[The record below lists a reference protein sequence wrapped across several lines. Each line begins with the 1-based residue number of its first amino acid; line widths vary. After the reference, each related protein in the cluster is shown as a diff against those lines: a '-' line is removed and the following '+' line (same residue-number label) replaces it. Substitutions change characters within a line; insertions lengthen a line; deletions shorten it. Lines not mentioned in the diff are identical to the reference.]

1 MTAKHCV
8 KCDALLSD
16 GDMFCRTCGCEVEGC
31 GSAEFFGPVEGGL
44 EASNDISQERQE
56 DCTDKKK
63 DGKQA
68 GCFRF
73 AVVLVVV
80 LVLAGVFGGGSE
92 QPAKNLEP
100 DVSSASSSI
109 EVKRGDSLKSALVQT
124 FDFSEEEADAAY
136 EILDNV
142 GCGDMVL
149 SEKNFKSDTAL
160 QYVQGTIGGFDVF
173 FTAEDKSIFL
183 VAVRD
188 ASKKEIDLYNKDV
201 RPDNP
206 YINYFDF
213 PNKSV
218 RRYSEK

>member
-1 MTAKHCV
+1 MAAKHCV

-16 GDMFCRTCGCEVEGC
+16 DDMFCRACGCEVKGRALTE
-31 GSAEFFGPVEGGL
+31 SFGAAKDGL
-44 EASNDISQERQE
+44 EANSDISRSGQNRASE
-56 DCTDKKK
+56 KKEG
-63 DGKQA
+63 GKKI

-73 AVVLVVV
+73 VAVLVIV
-80 LVLAGVFGGGSE
+80 LVFAGAFGGNSE
-92 QPAKNLEP
+92 QPGESVES
-100 DVSSASSSI
+100 DVSSTSSSI
-109 EVKRGDSLKSALVQT
+109 EEKRGDSLKAALVQA
-124 FDFSEEEADAAY
+124 FDFTEEEADAAY

-149 SEKNFKSDTAL
+149 SEKNGKSDTAL

-183 VAVRD
+183 VVVRD

-201 RPDNP
+201 RPNNP

>member
-1 MTAKHCV
+1 MVAKRCV

-31 GSAEFFGPVEGGL
+31 SPAEFLGAVKSGL
-44 EASNDISQERQE
+44 EANSDIDQERQE

-63 DGKQA
+63 NGKKA

-73 AVVLVVV
+73 AAVLVVV
-80 LVLAGVFGGGSE
+80 LVLVGVFGGGAERPEKS
-92 QPAKNLEP
+92 LES
-100 DVSSASSSI
+100 DVSSASSSV
-109 EVKRGDSLKSALVQT
+109 EAERGDSLRSALVQT

-142 GCGDMVL
+142 GCGDIVL

-213 PNKSV
+213 PDKSV